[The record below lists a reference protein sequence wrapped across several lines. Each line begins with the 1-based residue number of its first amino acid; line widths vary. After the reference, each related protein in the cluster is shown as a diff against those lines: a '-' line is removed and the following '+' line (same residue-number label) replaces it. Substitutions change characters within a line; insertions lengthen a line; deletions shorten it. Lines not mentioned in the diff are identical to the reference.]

1 MVHQLL
7 TTGGLDDL
15 ILRNTVKNNLPYK
28 LEFDFSDQVSFIN
41 NKVARDFVRLY
52 FNTALQ
58 NGFKSVYANYQE
70 YEKIRVKIPSL
81 DSLKLSVKCTKFG
94 NVRFCSIC
102 SFSEFP
108 LPKKVHYGPEK
119 LQKTRTSAENGVVD
133 QDNSDEDAEIEPAG
147 NPTHGGHARADRMR
161 SVNHDSSQDDCIFER
176 KTRQSHTS
184 KTKVISSKNADFS
197 YSADEHT
204 GDGTS
209 KPIVFLGEDTALPPA
224 ISFKSSEYPLLGD
237 ILKAL
242 SQNRIPCVG
251 ITSGEIPRGQLFCW
265 VSGQGRRRYE
275 AAVVVFNGKRYM
287 ILEIQQ
293 DGFSASML
301 IMPVYSDEP
310 WAEQMIAQFCA
321 YNGSWAKDGFDN
333 SPHVLLKHAKT
344 RNSYRWAELI
354 MEKIRSFP
362 CS

>member
-1 MVHQLL
+1 MTVHWITSPKRTEKGTLACKVFFKKNTGERLHPVETSWGILPHLWIGRVFKDREASSGVHDFSSDDTFPVNALTEVAIVTSITIPPRIHSLYRLPDLCSEFCVSFKYEGKTYLIPCVEVVRALYGSSTILVHQLL

-176 KTRQSHTS
+176 KTRQ
-184 KTKVISSKNADFS
+184 
-197 YSADEHT
+197 
-204 GDGTS
+204 
-209 KPIVFLGEDTALPPA
+209 
-224 ISFKSSEYPLLGD
+224 
-237 ILKAL
+237 
-242 SQNRIPCVG
+242 
-251 ITSGEIPRGQLFCW
+251 
-265 VSGQGRRRYE
+265 
-275 AAVVVFNGKRYM
+275 
-287 ILEIQQ
+287 
-293 DGFSASML
+293 
-301 IMPVYSDEP
+301 
-310 WAEQMIAQFCA
+310 
-321 YNGSWAKDGFDN
+321 
-333 SPHVLLKHAKT
+333 
-344 RNSYRWAELI
+344 
-354 MEKIRSFP
+354 
-362 CS
+362 